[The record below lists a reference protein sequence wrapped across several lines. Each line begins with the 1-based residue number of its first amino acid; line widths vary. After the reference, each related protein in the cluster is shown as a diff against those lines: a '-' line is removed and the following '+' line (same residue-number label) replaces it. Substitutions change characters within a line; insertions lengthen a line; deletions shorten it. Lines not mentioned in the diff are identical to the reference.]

1 MSVPNTSLWLQ
12 GKTHRHPETMTDH
25 APSTGMLK
33 NATARV
39 RRFQATWAWT
49 SSSMGRSTFPLLPEP
64 VEPFCSTRKTTPPG
78 HLGWRIHEE
87 IFGHK
92 VRPQSTSK
100 HLAWSWKEMLKWDE
114 NPRVSPSPT
123 FCSRVKPG
131 SSGDDSCTP
140 PCVDLEVAGFVIWH
154 QVLAG
159 LPCGIMV
166 TRLKISLIYLYIDT
180 FSIYGEKNIR
190 LEVANSKPIW
200 QPLRFKSRRLTRAA
214 SKSIGQEM
222 LSRAKWS
229 KADWGRMILA
239 ATKATWHHGAIRGA
253 MAMSGVSKTHLALH
267 FSHLA
272 RSNRLTQNSQSFKPL
287 EGTRKEDLKIHH
299 LALTHF
305 ANLWNATGKTFGSL
319 ETVLIRR
326 FNLLTDLML
335 RLNLLTRNWFDAT
348 LQQECNGKHASSIN
362 SCTASTA
369 QGQGYL
375 EVT

>member
-1 MSVPNTSLWLQ
+1 
-12 GKTHRHPETMTDH
+12 
-25 APSTGMLK
+25 
-33 NATARV
+33 
-39 RRFQATWAWT
+39 
-49 SSSMGRSTFPLLPEP
+49 
-64 VEPFCSTRKTTPPG
+64 
-78 HLGWRIHEE
+78 
-87 IFGHK
+87 
-92 VRPQSTSK
+92 
-100 HLAWSWKEMLKWDE
+100 
-114 NPRVSPSPT
+114 
-123 FCSRVKPG
+123 
-131 SSGDDSCTP
+131 
-140 PCVDLEVAGFVIWH
+140 
-154 QVLAG
+154 
-159 LPCGIMV
+159 
-166 TRLKISLIYLYIDT
+166 
-180 FSIYGEKNIR
+180 
-190 LEVANSKPIW
+190 
-200 QPLRFKSRRLTRAA
+200 
-214 SKSIGQEM
+214 
-222 LSRAKWS
+222 
-229 KADWGRMILA
+229 MILA
-239 ATKATWHHGAIRGA
+239 ATKSAWHHGAIRGA